1 MISDSSNAILWVSC
15 SGDTP
20 SKFCCIL
27 NKIRAL
33 SSLIMVKFKHIICS
47 ANDLAYSLAKGIE
60 IDLLSVLVI

>member
-1 MISDSSNAILWVSC
+1 MVSDSSNAILWDSC

-20 SKFCCIL
+20 WKFCYIL

-33 SSLIMVKFKHIICS
+33 SSLIMVKSKHIIRS
-47 ANDLAYSLAKGIE
+47 ANDLTYSLAKGIE